1 MKFDSRMTSRLEN
14 IETRQLMREFV
25 INTVF
30 DEAKCLLSLRCFC
43 SLVVCCLV
51 LETRTN
57 LKFMAGGRSRQIKC
71 FCDISISINSNKEK

>member
-1 MKFDSRMTSRLEN
+1 MH
-14 IETRQLMREFV
+14 EFV

-30 DEAKCLLSLRCFC
+30 DVAKCLLLLRCFC

-71 FCDISISINSNKEK
+71 FSDTSTSINSNKEK

>member
-1 MKFDSRMTSRLEN
+1 MH
-14 IETRQLMREFV
+14 EFV

-30 DEAKCLLSLRCFC
+30 DEAKCLLLLRYFC

-71 FCDISISINSNKEK
+71 FADTSISINSNKEK